1 MAGVAIWVEFTV
13 RPGAFCP
20 FHELVTANA
29 AASLRDE
36 PGCRQ
41 FDVLVPDDGAGHDVA
56 LYEIY
61 DDAAAFDA
69 HLQTRHFRDFDA
81 ASADLVEHKAVR
93 RYRLSDAA

>member
-13 RPGAFCP
+13 RPGAFGP

-69 HLQTRHFRDFDA
+69 HLQT
-81 ASADLVEHKAVR
+81 SAPTQSEPSQWKPDSEYKTTGCSSAR
-93 RYRLSDAA
+93 